1 MFNHNYLRDLSN
13 SYHWLY
19 FFKMI
24 WYSIFDYMGL
34 NYSGTKS
41 SNLSCTR
48 DTIHHF
54 ANFGTN
60 FFYAT
65 FLSVSPLSK
74 SV

>member
-1 MFNHNYLRDLSN
+1 
-13 SYHWLY
+13 
-19 FFKMI
+19 
-24 WYSIFDYMGL
+24 MGL

-54 ANFGTN
+54 ADFGTN

-65 FLSVSPLSK
+65 FLSESFGK
-74 SV
+74 CFKIMSVEYKNQL